1 MELGPPPVPLVQE
14 ISQTLRPG
22 RALDLACGSGRNAF
36 WLAQNAWDVTAVDRT
51 AGLEGHGIHATVADL
66 EAGEYKIEEGVWD
79 LIVISYYLQRNLF
92 EPAIAG
98 LKPGDCRHRLD
109 ERGRRRSSTLSDE
122 TWRTHS
128 LLGWLRDS
136 SLLRR
141 SSQRRLPP
149 PLHRRGRGAQVRIL
163 KLPAGIICAHQLLK
177 IRQPLIQRTRNHRK

>member
-98 LKPGDCRHRLD
+98 LKPGGVIVAIVLMSVAGDEARPFRMKPGELIRYLDGCEILHYYEGVPRDGSHHRYIA
-109 ERGRRRSSTLSDE
+109 EV
-122 TWRTHS
+122 
-128 LLGWLRDS
+128 
-136 SLLRR
+136 
-141 SSQRRLPP
+141 
-149 PLHRRGRGAQVRIL
+149 A
-163 KLPAGIICAHQLLK
+163 A
-177 IRQPLIQRTRNHRK
+177 RK